1 MAECLFVTSNLT
13 GVGES
18 STGTGHEAH
27 DHAVGARPLK
37 QEQEEA
43 SEEITEVA
51 PGVLRLQLPMAF
63 TGLGH
68 VNTYALEGPEG
79 WAIVDPG
86 LPGKMTAVVLRSRLA
101 AAGIP
106 MARITDVVVT
116 HSHPDHFG
124 GAGLL
129 AEKAGAAIVASERFT
144 TWWDP
149 GDDVVEDP
157 AAATPDA
164 YDDGQAFEDPA
175 PQGRRPTPFGRPTP
189 WGGKTFV
196 PPLPVRLRFRMRAV
210 VGSRWFSAPK
220 VTRRVADGAVVHLA
234 GRPWT
239 GLITPGHT
247 ADHLCLLDADAGVLL
262 SGDHVLPTITPHVGG
277 LGARDPLADYV
288 ASLHRV
294 AALGDVVRALPAHGH
309 PFTGLAA
316 RAADIIT
323 HHDERIERLVELLAA
338 DSPVSVNALSLA
350 LFGRHGADPLAVSE
364 TYAHLEHLRRADR
377 ATRRREGDEL
387 LYAPVA

>member
-1 MAECLFVTSNLT
+1 MAECVFVTSNLAP
-13 GVGES
+13 VGEA
-18 STGTGHEAH
+18 STGTGHGAH
-27 DHAVGARPLK
+27 DHATHRPLK

-43 SEEITEVA
+43 SAEITEVA

-68 VNTYALEGPEG
+68 VNTYALEGPDG

-86 LPGKMTAVVLRSRLA
+86 LPGKMTALALRSRLA

-106 MARITDVVVT
+106 LTRITQVVVT

-129 AEKAGAAIVASERFT
+129 AEKTGAPVVASERFT

-157 AAATPDA
+157 ANATPDP
-164 YDDGQAFEDPA
+164 YDDGQALDHRP
-175 PQGRRPTPFGRPTP
+175 PPRGRPSPFGQPTP

-196 PPLPVRLRFRMRAV
+196 PPLPVRIRFRLRGI

-220 VTRRVADGAVVHLA
+220 VDQRVADGAVVELA

-262 SGDHVLPTITPHVGG
+262 SGDHVLPTITPHFGGVVG
-277 LGARDPLADYV
+277 RDPLADYV
-288 ASLHRV
+288 QSLHRV
-294 AALGDVVRALPAHGH
+294 AALGDDMLALPAHGH
-309 PFTGLAA
+309 PFTGVAA
-316 RAADIIT
+316 RAADIVA
-323 HHDERIERLVELLAA
+323 HHDERIERLVELLRAE
-338 DSPVSVNALSLA
+338 SPATVNALSAA

-377 ATRRREGDEL
+377 ATRRRHGDEL
-387 LYAPVA
+387 VYSLAR